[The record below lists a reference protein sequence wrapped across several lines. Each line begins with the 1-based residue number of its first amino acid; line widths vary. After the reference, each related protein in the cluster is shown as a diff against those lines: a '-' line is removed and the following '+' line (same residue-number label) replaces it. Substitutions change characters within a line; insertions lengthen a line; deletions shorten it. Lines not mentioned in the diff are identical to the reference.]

1 MRSLS
6 SPAPEMTSPYGE
18 SGVQSTVMEEW
29 LPVIGYE
36 GYYSVSTLGRVRRDA
51 PTKYRGGISYPGRV
65 LRTYQTQY
73 NGNKYRIVSLCT
85 GKGWKMGKVH
95 RMVAIAFL
103 GPPQP
108 GMCVN
113 HKNGDKG
120 DNRIQNLEWVTLVE
134 NCRHAVDTGLTS
146 HGEKN
151 KMAMLSA
158 SQVRTIRQL
167 YGTGNA
173 TQRAL
178 AKTFRT
184 SQTCIWSI
192 IHRRTWKRLG

>member
-1 MRSLS
+1 MGGLS
-6 SPAPEMTSPYGE
+6 SPPQEIASPYAK
-18 SGVQSTVMEEW
+18 SGVQCRVMEEW
-29 LPVIGYE
+29 LPVVGHE

-85 GKGWKMGKVH
+85 GKGWRIGKVH

-103 GPPQP
+103 GPPQL

-120 DNRIQNLEWVTLVE
+120 DNRVQNLEWITLVE
-134 NCRHAVDTGLTS
+134 NCRHAVAIGSTL

-151 KMAMLSA
+151 KMAKLSA

-167 YGTGNA
+167 YGIGDT

-178 AKTFRT
+178 AKTFCT
-184 SQTCIWSI
+184 SQACIWSI
-192 IHRRTWKRLG
+192 IHWRTWKRLV